1 MIKKINKKD
10 RERIKTMAAVSA
22 LALMM
27 SSAVPFAYAETGGSR
42 SANEMQAEDSM
53 QSGNGREAEESSS
66 ENSRSENS
74 RSENSRS
81 ENVKNEIFL
90 SVSKDGVSYTREK
103 VKLYIDL
110 SDSLDKGIRNLEIS
124 PEPLN
129 VKASML

>member
-53 QSGNGREAEESSS
+53 QSGNGREAEELSS

-81 ENVKNEIFL
+81 ENVKNEIFFHRNCGKLINFIHYVYFKL
-90 SVSKDGVSYTREK
+90 STTVE
-103 VKLYIDL
+103 
-110 SDSLDKGIRNLEIS
+110 N
-124 PEPLN
+124 
-129 VKASML
+129 